1 VNEPINIILLMI
13 VLAALCGF
21 LALSWSPDALETVG
35 RKLRARAQA
44 IRASRLAWI
53 EAYNL
58 SHTEQANADSERAEL
73 REVFREARK

>member
-1 VNEPINIILLMI
+1 MI
-13 VLAALCGF
+13 VLTALCGF
-21 LALSWSPDALETVG
+21 LALSWSPNALETVG

-58 SHTEQANADSERAEL
+58 SHAEQENADSERREL
-73 REVFREARK
+73 RELLKDTRK